1 MIYIIMGIVMK
12 YKKKLIIFL
21 YLELITESFILIS
34 VTYIVLNYRII
45 EMF

>member
-12 YKKKLIIFL
+12 YKKKPIIFL